1 MIVAQTGLMSTD
13 EIIADWIAVS
23 NAHNTAGYLSF
34 FTDDVVLDD
43 TSVGDV
49 FEGHEGLQ
57 RYFETYVVG
66 YNTQTRLVSI
76 TPEGDHLHVVVD
88 FTGTFPEG
96 QIGGYF
102 DITFTGDKISFM
114 HADLL

>member
-1 MIVAQTGLMSTD
+1 MTTH
-13 EIIADWIAVS
+13 ETIIADWIAVS
-23 NAHNTAGYLSF
+23 NAHDTAAYLNF
-34 FTDDVVLDD
+34 FTEDATLNDP
-43 TSVGDV
+43 SVGGV
-49 FEGHEGLQ
+49 FERADGGVQ

-66 YNTQTRLVSI
+66 YNTQTKLISI
-76 TPEGDHLHVVVD
+76 APEGDHLHVVVD

-102 DITFTGDKISFM
+102 DMTFTGDKISFM

>member
-1 MIVAQTGLMSTD
+1 MSTGRKSTD

-23 NAHNTAGYLSF
+23 NSHDTAAYLSF
-34 FTDDVVLDD
+34 FTEDTTLDD
-43 TSVGDV
+43 TSVGEV
-49 FEGHEGLQ
+49 FEGHEGLR

-66 YNTQTRLVSI
+66 YNTQTKLVSI
-76 TPEGDHLHVVVD
+76 TPEDGHSHVVVD

-102 DITFTGDKISFM
+102 DITLTDGKISFM
-114 HADLL
+114 QADLL

>member
-1 MIVAQTGLMSTD
+1 MSTD
-13 EIIADWIAVS
+13 DIIADWIAVS
-23 NAHNTAGYLSF
+23 NAHDTAAYLSF
-34 FTDDVVLDD
+34 FTDDVTLDD

-49 FEGHEGLQ
+49 FEGHAGLQ
-57 RYFETYVVG
+57 RYFGAYVIG
-66 YNTQTRLVSI
+66 YNTQTKLVSI
-76 TPEGDHLHVVVD
+76 TAEGDHSHVVVD

-114 HADLL
+114 AADLL